1 MLEYLPCRP
10 LILGKNR
17 PWKTVYATEQF
28 ISARRMMKNLLVE
41 KGILVT
47 VEAVKKM
54 AII

>member
-1 MLEYLPCRP
+1 MQQSNSFLQCG
-10 LILGKNR
+10 I
-17 PWKTVYATEQF
+17 
-28 ISARRMMKNLLVE
+28 MKNLLVE